1 MDQSN
6 TRRKN
11 KLTTW
16 LIPGALVLLLFVI
29 AACGGGAPATPEN
42 GAPSPAPA
50 ATVESAP
57 RVFLDDTA
65 ADELVAAQESVMIRI
80 YQNALPSVVNIRVIQ
95 GL

>member
-29 AACGGGAPATPEN
+29 AACGGGATATPES
-42 GAPSPAPA
+42 GAPSAAPA
-50 ATVESAP
+50 ATAESAP
-57 RVFLDDTA
+57 RVFPDDTA

-80 YQNALPSVVNIRVIQ
+80 
-95 GL
+95 